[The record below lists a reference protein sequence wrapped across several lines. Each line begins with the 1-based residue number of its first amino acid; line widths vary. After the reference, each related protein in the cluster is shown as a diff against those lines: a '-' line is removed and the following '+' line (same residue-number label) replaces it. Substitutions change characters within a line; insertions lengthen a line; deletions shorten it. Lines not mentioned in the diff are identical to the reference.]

1 MSAGAF
7 INSKYAASYG
17 TGTQIHPIRVQPETQ
32 TLSVTIGGTATA
44 NLPPTGAVN
53 NPISAI
59 VSGSRRGK
67 GLIPRT
73 ISFRF
78 TGTPPAGYKAGGIL
92 TLPLLTSAL
101 SGAPVGALG
110 TYTPAG
116 TAAAI
121 EVVGISPERVR

>member
-7 INSKYAASYG
+7 IISRYAAQYG
-17 TGTQIHPIRVQPETQ
+17 TGTQIHPIKIQPETQ

-44 NLPPTGAVN
+44 NLPPAGAVN

-59 VSGSRRGK
+59 VSGSKRGR
-67 GLIPRT
+67 GLVPRT

-78 TGTPPAGYKAGGIL
+78 SGTPPAGYRAGSIL
-92 TLPLLTSAL
+92 TLPMLTSAL
-101 SGAPVGALG
+101 SGAAIGATG